1 MTRNLQ
7 SLQGNPIQGRSAETS
22 SHRTTLG
29 TKRAPYSH
37 SKMMY
42 SIVCQQP
49 THNHAPRPELLKAL
63 VPPSRAKEYVKS
75 NKQPQKEKEI
85 G

>member
-1 MTRNLQ
+1 MTSNLQ

-22 SHRTTLG
+22 SHRTILG
-29 TKRAPYSH
+29 TKRAPYSY

-42 SIVCQQP
+42 RIVCQQP

-63 VPPSRAKEYVKS
+63 VPPSRAKS
-75 NKQPQKEKEI
+75 NKQPQKEKKI